1 MSAANLGVRTTG
13 LKGMLTGSVRRAAV
27 GGAGGLLERAACRL
41 GRSFPDARAARWLCF
56 HIGEALST
64 RRLAA
69 GRERFRDRSA
79 TMERVTSLPCGVR
92 LILPLAD
99 YNWRHLYFH
108 GSYEPHVTALVEQLL
123 HPGETAVDVGANI
136 GFYTARFA
144 RRVGPA
150 GRVHAFE
157 ANPVLVDRLERMI
170 PLNGFSDCV
179 RLHPVAV
186 SDREGTARFYLSD
199 HLDTTGMSSLVRKTY
214 LEDAVSIEVP
224 TTTLDRCAR
233 EQAIGPIALLK
244 MDIEG
249 AEIAALRGMEE
260 TLRARPPRAILC
272 EVADN
277 RHSLATDSVAFADGS
292 ALIAFLRE
300 WQYTPFRIGPTGLLP
315 FNDEPVQHDEFCFL
329 HRDAL
334 STFAHL
340 IHG

>member
-1 MSAANLGVRTTG
+1 MSAANLGLRVTG
-13 LKGMLTGSVRRAAV
+13 LKGVLTGSVRRAAM

-41 GRSFPDARAARWLCF
+41 GRRFPDARAARWLCF
-56 HIGEALST
+56 HVGEA
-64 RRLAA
+64 RRDRAA
-69 GRERFRDRSA
+69 GA
-79 TMERVTSLPCGVR
+79 ERVTPLPCGVR

-123 HPGETAVDVGANI
+123 QPGETAVDVGANN
-136 GFYTARFA
+136 GFYTALFA

-157 ANPVLVDRLERMI
+157 ANPVLSDRLERMI
-170 PLNGFSDCV
+170 ALNGFSECV

-214 LEDAVSIEVP
+214 LEDGACIEVP
-224 TTTLDRCAR
+224 TTALDRWAR
-233 EQAIGPIALLK
+233 DPEIGPIALLK

-249 AEIAALRGMEE
+249 AEIAALRGMEM
-260 TLRARPPRAILC
+260 TLRAQPPRAILC

-277 RHSLATDSVAFADGS
+277 RHSLATDGVAFADGS
-292 ALIAFLRE
+292 ALIAFLR
-300 WQYTPFRIGPTGLLP
+300 QRDYTPFRIGPTGLLP
-315 FNDEPVQHDEFCFL
+315 FHNEPVQHDEFCFL
-329 HRDAL
+329 HRSAL